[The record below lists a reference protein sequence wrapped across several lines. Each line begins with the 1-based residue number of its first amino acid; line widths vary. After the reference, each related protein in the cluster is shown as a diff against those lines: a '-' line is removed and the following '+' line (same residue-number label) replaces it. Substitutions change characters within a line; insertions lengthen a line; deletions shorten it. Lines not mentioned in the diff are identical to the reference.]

1 MGGDPPKRRP
11 SKDSEPMV
19 EIAVN
24 PTVTNLPKDPKSL
37 SKKASQSC
45 PCRTQPSVL
54 SHRREVAC
62 CHKTGATGCCEG
74 KRSGQ
79 TAWLV
84 WAATPKASE
93 PCHTPKHPMALR
105 HKSRRCPHLALL
117 SLASAGKTLDQLGR
131 PDVGGSHIV
140 GYSQCIYIYMYVYI
154 YMYIGIDGLIDVRK
168 KNPRIMFERK
178 TGLSPDFPFLPHSCV
193 QKVLDFR

>member
-1 MGGDPPKRRP
+1 MYTYMYIYICIYIYMCIVNGRRP

-140 GYSQCIYIYMYVYI
+140 GYS
-154 YMYIGIDGLIDVRK
+154 
-168 KNPRIMFERK
+168 
-178 TGLSPDFPFLPHSCV
+178 HSS
-193 QKVLDFR
+193 FFIF

>member
-1 MGGDPPKRRP
+1 MCIVNGRRP

-140 GYSQCIYIYMYVYI
+140 GYS
-154 YMYIGIDGLIDVRK
+154 
-168 KNPRIMFERK
+168 
-178 TGLSPDFPFLPHSCV
+178 HSS
-193 QKVLDFR
+193 FFIF